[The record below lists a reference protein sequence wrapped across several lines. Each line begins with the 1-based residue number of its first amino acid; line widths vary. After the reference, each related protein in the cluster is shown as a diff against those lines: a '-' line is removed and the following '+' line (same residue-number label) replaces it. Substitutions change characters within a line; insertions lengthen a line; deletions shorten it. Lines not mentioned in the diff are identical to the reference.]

1 MKKTSTKK
9 FDIYEEVTKRITEE
23 LEKGVIPWQ
32 KPWKTKAT
40 GEMFPC
46 FSYSTGKRYDFIN
59 IMLLGGEPGEFA
71 TFNQI
76 TKEGGKVK
84 KGAKSRFIVG
94 WVVTDHQRKD
104 ADGKPLVDEDG
115 KPETYKTFGLR
126 YYSVFNILT
135 DVEGLQPK
143 KNWTEDEGE
152 ENAVDPVESAEKI
165 LHGYIDR
172 PDAPKFEEK
181 ASNKAYYQPGLD
193 LVVVPDKRQYEYI
206 EEYYSTAFHELTHS
220 TMKESR
226 CNREEDRKGK
236 KCAFGSEVYSKEE
249 LVAEIGAASLVMIAG
264 IETEH
269 SFRNSAAYIQ
279 SWLKALKDDVTMLVY
294 ASSQAQKAVEY
305 ILGE

>member
-9 FDIYEEVTKRITEE
+9 FDIYEEITKRITAE
-23 LEKGVIPWQ
+23 LEKGQIPWQ
-32 KPWKTKAT
+32 KPWKTTAV
-40 GEMFPC
+40 GDMFPC
-46 FSYSTGKRYDFIN
+46 FSYSSNKRYDFIN
-59 IMLLGGEPGEFA
+59 IMLLGAEPGEYA

-76 TKEGGKVK
+76 TKLGGKVK

-94 WVVTDHQRKD
+94 WVVTDHQRKN
-104 ADGKPLVDEDG
+104 ADGSPMVDEDG
-115 KPETYKTFGLR
+115 KPVMYKTFGLR

-143 KNWTEDEGE
+143 RNWTEPDEKK
-152 ENAVDPVESAEKI
+152 VDPIESAEKI
-165 LHGYIDR
+165 IHGYIDR
-172 PDAPKFEEK
+172 PDAPKFTET
-181 ASNKAYYQPGLD
+181 ASNQAFYRPGTD
-193 LVVVPDKRQYEYI
+193 EVVVPDKRQYEYI